1 MADNDSLHIAMLGHK
16 HMVSREGGIEI
27 VVKELATRLAARG
40 HKVVVY
46 DRNTHHVS
54 GGAVEKLDE
63 YQGVKIR
70 RVWTV
75 EKKGLAALTSSFSA
89 AIRAARSSA
98 DVVHI
103 HAEGPAA
110 MCGLIRLLG
119 RRGASGLKKRII
131 VTIHGDAQIISRKNI
146 GLKVA

>member
-1 MADNDSLHIAMLGHK
+1 MALDKDFFNIAMLGHK
-16 HMVSREGGIEI
+16 HMLSREGGIEI
-27 VVKELATRLAARG
+27 VVKELATRLADRG

-54 GGAVEKLDE
+54 GTAIDNVDE
-63 YQGVKIR
+63 YQGVKIK
-70 RVWTV
+70 RVWTL
-75 EKKGLAALTSSFSA
+75 EKKGLAAMTSSFSA
-89 AIRAARSSA
+89 AIRAAKSSA

-110 MCGLIRLLG
+110 TVPLIRFIWWIRRKRG
-119 RRGASGLKKRII
+119 RKIV

-146 GLKVA
+146 GLMAA